1 MPGVVQ
7 PAVRHLG
14 ALDAESMRRYIRHR
28 GAARDTAKFANWEGY
43 LSGLNL
49 AFEPATEHTIVNNSA
64 DARPL
69 QEQAEQLLA
78 TVTA

>member
-1 MPGVVQ
+1 
-7 PAVRHLG
+7 
-14 ALDAESMRRYIRHR
+14 MRRYIRHR
-28 GAARDTAKFANWEGY
+28 GAARDAAKLADWEMY
-43 LSGLNL
+43 IDGLDL
-49 AFEPATEHTIVNNSA
+49 KFEPAIEHTIISNSA